1 VSTVAHACPVLDIFK
16 KSQISP
22 LRPLDHPKFSGT
34 TPQQTVAVCVL
45 CEYLPR
51 TAEISSFRNNM
62 FATVVRSFAEQSNG
76 RGNRDPAAKE
86 CPMGSLRTN
95 IIRVTGLT
103 AGVALFSLAAHSAS
117 LTINET
123 GSTLILPLFKAW
135 VTAYAKVDPDLQ
147 MTVGAT
153 GSEAGIAQAI
163 ARQVQIGTSDAYMS
177 DTEAMANPHILNI
190 PLAISAQTVVA
201 NIPEL
206 RGAKLK
212 LSGPVLAGIYAGN
225 IRDWDAA
232 PIAAMNQGT
241 RLPHHA
247 IVPVRRAEG
256 SGDTFVFTQFLTFST
271 PDQQHLSSK
280 DFNWE
285 GKIGYGRTVSWPS
298 VPGSLTASGNQGM
311 VQTLSSTPYSV
322 GYLGASFQADAEKAG
337 LQTAMLQNQDGN
349 FLLPTPATVT
359 AAAASLTPRTP
370 ADERLTLVFAPGANS
385 YPLINYEY
393 AVVSTTQP
401 NPQVATAIS
410 NFLLW
415 CIGPQGGSS
424 ASLLEA
430 VHFIALP
437 TPIRA
442 MSEIQIAKIH

>member
-1 VSTVAHACPVLDIFK
+1 
-16 KSQISP
+16 
-22 LRPLDHPKFSGT
+22 
-34 TPQQTVAVCVL
+34 
-45 CEYLPR
+45 
-51 TAEISSFRNNM
+51 
-62 FATVVRSFAEQSNG
+62 
-76 RGNRDPAAKE
+76 
-86 CPMGSLRTN
+86 MGSLRTRTFR
-95 IIRVTGLT
+95 ITALT

-135 VTAYAKVDPDLQ
+135 VSAYSKVEPDLQ

-153 GSEAGIAQAI
+153 GSDAGIAQAI

-201 NIPEL
+201 NVPEL
-206 RGAKLK
+206 RSSTLK
-212 LSGPVLAGIYAGN
+212 LSGPVLAGIYAGT

-241 RLPHHA
+241 HLPHHA

-311 VQTLSSTPYSV
+311 VQTLATTPYSV

-393 AVVSTTQP
+393 AVVSTKQP

-415 CIGPQGGSS
+415 CIGPQGGS
-424 ASLLEA
+424 APGLLNA
-430 VHFIALP
+430 AHFIALP
-437 TPIRA
+437 TGIRA
-442 MSEIQIAKIH
+442 LSELQIAKIQ

>member
-1 VSTVAHACPVLDIFK
+1 
-16 KSQISP
+16 
-22 LRPLDHPKFSGT
+22 
-34 TPQQTVAVCVL
+34 
-45 CEYLPR
+45 
-51 TAEISSFRNNM
+51 
-62 FATVVRSFAEQSNG
+62 
-76 RGNRDPAAKE
+76 
-86 CPMGSLRTN
+86 MGSLRTSTFR
-95 IIRVTGLT
+95 ITALT

-135 VTAYAKVDPDLQ
+135 VSAYSKVEPDLQ

-153 GSEAGIAQAI
+153 GSDAGIAQAI

-201 NIPEL
+201 NVPEL
-206 RGAKLK
+206 RGGTLK
-212 LSGPVLAGIYAGN
+212 LSGPVLASIYAGT

-241 RLPHHA
+241 HLPHHA

-285 GKIGYGRTVSWPS
+285 GKIGYGTTVSWPS
-298 VPGSLTASGNQGM
+298 VAGSLTASGNQGM
-311 VQTLSSTPYSV
+311 VQKLANTPYSV
-322 GYLGASFQADAEKAG
+322 GYLGASFQADAAKAG
-337 LQTAMLQNQDGN
+337 LQTAMLENQDGK
-349 FLLPTPATVT
+349 FLLPTAATVT

-370 ADERLTLVFAPGANS
+370 PDERLTLVFAPGPDS

-393 AVVSTTQP
+393 AVVSAKQP
-401 NPQVATAIS
+401 NPQMAEAIS

-415 CIGPQGGSS
+415 CIGPQGGNARSY
-424 ASLLEA
+424 LEP
-430 VHFIALP
+430 VHFIGLP

-442 MSEIQIAKIH
+442 LSEMQIAKIQ